1 MRIGHYNN
9 SDLEGFATIRDWL
22 INAIDNALLVAP
34 DSTRIVFITPLT
46 NSRYTLNDRDGLELF
61 KKKVAKC
68 TGLSVR
74 ATRNAIKRMGK

>member
-22 INAIDNALLVAP
+22 INAIDTALLVAP
-34 DSTRIVFITPLT
+34 DRTRLVFITPLT
-46 NSRYTLNDRDGLELF
+46 NSRYTMGDRDSLELF

-68 TGLSVR
+68 TGLGVG
-74 ATRNAIKRMGK
+74 ATRNAMKRRGK